1 MKNPSS
7 FAVLLEGFFTERLMH
22 QRQASPHTIA
32 SYRDTFRLLL
42 QYTEKHLRKSPSRLT
57 FEEIDAPLLA
67 AFLNDLEKT
76 RGITPRSRNLRLTA
90 IRSFFHYAA
99 YETPAHSAQIQR
111 VLAIPGKR
119 HDRVQIHF
127 LTRAEVDALL
137 NAPDRETWSGR
148 RDHVL
153 LLVAVQTGLRLSE
166 LTGLKRQDVTLGT
179 GAHVRCMGKGRKER
193 CTPLTKLT
201 RAVLKNWLNE
211 PNNRRSETLFPN
223 ARGGRLSGDGVRYIL
238 AKQVRAASKTCPS
251 LLGKKVTPHVLRHT
265 MAMELLQAGIDRAV
279 IALWLG
285 HESVETTQI
294 YLDANLA
301 LKEEVLAKTR
311 PPNRGKPGRYKPD
324 DKLLHFL
331 KNL

>member
-1 MKNPSS
+1 MKSPSS

-42 QYTEKHLRKSPSRLT
+42 QYTEKRLRKPPSRLT

-67 AFLNDLEKT
+67 GFLNDLEKT

-127 LTRAEVDALL
+127 LTSAEVDALL

-148 RDHVL
+148 RDHAL
-153 LLVAVQTGLRLSE
+153 LMVAVQTGLRLSE
-166 LTGLKRQDVTLGT
+166 LTGLKRQDVMVDT
-179 GAHVRCMGKGRKER
+179 GAHVCCTGKGRKER
-193 CTPLTKLT
+193 CTPLTKQT
-201 RAVLKNWLNE
+201 RAVLKNWLNAPQRAHTE
-211 PNNRRSETLFPN
+211 MLFPN
-223 ARGGRLSGDGVRYIL
+223 ARGNRLSGDGVRYVL
-238 AKQVRAASKTCPS
+238 AKHIVTASKTCPS
-251 LLGKKVTPHVLRHT
+251 LLRKKVTPHVLRHYLPFLT
-265 MAMELLQAGIDRAV
+265 MSCKSARARFFRRLLAAV
-279 IALWLG
+279 
-285 HESVETTQI
+285 
-294 YLDANLA
+294 
-301 LKEEVLAKTR
+301 
-311 PPNRGKPGRYKPD
+311 
-324 DKLLHFL
+324 
-331 KNL
+331 

>member
-1 MKNPSS
+1 MKSPSS

-148 RDHVL
+148 RDHAL
-153 LLVAVQTGLRLSE
+153 LMVAVQTGLRLSE
-166 LTGLKRQDVTLGT
+166 LTGLKRQDVIIGT
-179 GAHVRCMGKGRKER
+179 GAHLRCMGKGRKER
-193 CTPLTKLT
+193 CTPLTKQT
-201 RAVLKNWLNE
+201 TVVLKNWLNE
-211 PNNRRSETLFPN
+211 LEKADAATVFPN
-223 ARGGRLSGDGVRYIL
+223 ARGRFGLSITSR
-238 AKQVRAASKTCPS
+238 S
-251 LLGKKVTPHVLRHT
+251 L
-265 MAMELLQAGIDRAV
+265 
-279 IALWLG
+279 
-285 HESVETTQI
+285 
-294 YLDANLA
+294 
-301 LKEEVLAKTR
+301 R
-311 PPNRGKPGRYKPD
+311 PLPPRT
-324 DKLLHFL
+324 
-331 KNL
+331 

>member
-1 MKNPSS
+1 MKSPSS

-42 QYTEKHLRKSPSRLT
+42 QYTEKHLRKPPSRLT

-99 YETPAHSAQIQR
+99 FETPAHSAQIQR

-137 NAPDRETWSGR
+137 NAPDRK
-148 RDHVL
+148 H
-153 LLVAVQTGLRLSE
+153 GLAAAI
-166 LTGLKRQDVTLGT
+166 TL
-179 GAHVRCMGKGRKER
+179 C
-193 CTPLTKLT
+193 L
-201 RAVLKNWLNE
+201 
-211 PNNRRSETLFPN
+211 
-223 ARGGRLSGDGVRYIL
+223 
-238 AKQVRAASKTCPS
+238 
-251 LLGKKVTPHVLRHT
+251 
-265 MAMELLQAGIDRAV
+265 
-279 IALWLG
+279 
-285 HESVETTQI
+285 
-294 YLDANLA
+294 
-301 LKEEVLAKTR
+301 
-311 PPNRGKPGRYKPD
+311 
-324 DKLLHFL
+324 
-331 KNL
+331 

>member
-1 MKNPSS
+1 MKSPSS

-90 IRSFFHYAA
+90 IRSFFHFAA

-137 NAPDRETWSGR
+137 VSD
-148 RDHVL
+148 
-153 LLVAVQTGLRLSE
+153 
-166 LTGLKRQDVTLGT
+166 K
-179 GAHVRCMGKGRKER
+179 
-193 CTPLTKLT
+193 
-201 RAVLKNWLNE
+201 
-211 PNNRRSETLFPN
+211 
-223 ARGGRLSGDGVRYIL
+223 
-238 AKQVRAASKTCPS
+238 
-251 LLGKKVTPHVLRHT
+251 
-265 MAMELLQAGIDRAV
+265 
-279 IALWLG
+279 
-285 HESVETTQI
+285 
-294 YLDANLA
+294 LA
-301 LKEEVLAKTR
+301 LRR
-311 PPNRGKPGRYKPD
+311 PARPQLSARRRR
-324 DKLLHFL
+324 
-331 KNL
+331 

>member
-148 RDHVL
+148 RDHAL
-153 LLVAVQTGLRLSE
+153 LMVAVQTGLRLSE
-166 LTGLKRQDVTLGT
+166 LTGLKPQDVIIGT
-179 GAHVRCMGKGRKER
+179 GAHLRCMGKGRKER
-193 CTPLTKLT
+193 CTPLTKQT
-201 RAVLKNWLNE
+201 TVVLK
-211 PNNRRSETLFPN
+211 T
-223 ARGGRLSGDGVRYIL
+223 G
-238 AKQVRAASKTCPS
+238 
-251 LLGKKVTPHVLRHT
+251 
-265 MAMELLQAGIDRAV
+265 
-279 IALWLG
+279 
-285 HESVETTQI
+285 
-294 YLDANLA
+294 
-301 LKEEVLAKTR
+301 
-311 PPNRGKPGRYKPD
+311 
-324 DKLLHFL
+324 
-331 KNL
+331 